1 MADFARVLKDE
12 IEIIRRRRIGLLH
25 EAGGEQKLETARSV
39 QPAVKRLR
47 ARRVATTVVPDQSVT
62 RAPNRSESAEM
73 EVRLQALDLHIAGL
87 AISGGGIRSAT
98 FALGVIQALAHLKL
112 LRRFD
117 YLSTVS
123 GGGYIGS
130 WLTAWLRREESFANV
145 ELQLAPSRVDQ
156 SEAQRRLLPQ
166 GLVVDEEP
174 EAIEHLR
181 AYVETL
187 AEGTDGQP
195 PDPGSMPRR
204 KPKPMSEARLVRK
217 VVVPI
222 VVAAVLMVWVFLRID
237 RLRQVFRGSHPEV
250 DGDAASAWTP
260 TTWWIVIPFTLMS
273 GLATYVLHTLAHRN
287 DDGPARN
294 KLCQAAV
301 FSSLLGGCLFSLLF
315 VWVPFTFSNLD
326 DALGPAA
333 ATFGPSLALWVVV
346 VAFLAEVAFLG
357 GTIHEGEREWWAR
370 LSAWLLMAAV
380 AWSTLNNMYANRL
393 IRCYLGASRP
403 KPRWWSRWV
412 DGVWA
417 PGGGGRSDGRAR
429 PGAAGEPRDGLR
441 PERRYPA
448 NRPGP

>member
-47 ARRVATTVVPDQSVT
+47 ARRVAMTVVPDQSVT

-98 FALGVIQALAHLKL
+98 FALGAIQALAHLKL

-156 SEAQRRLLPQ
+156 SEAQRRLLSQ

-181 AYVETL
+181 AYSDYLTPRLGVLTPDTWTIL
-187 AEGTDGQP
+187 AIYFRNILINLLMLVPAT
-195 PDPGSMPRR
+195 MALLLA
-204 KPKPMSEARLVRK
+204 ARFF
-217 VVVPI
+217 VVWPF
-222 VVAAVLMVWVFLRID
+222 VAAVAAGPRSG
-237 RLRQVFRGSHPEV
+237 RAGRGSWIARTCV
-250 DGDAASAWTP
+250 LGQFDRIGGIAAGGDVGRRNGWATSR
-260 TTWWIVIPFTLMS
+260 S
-273 GLATYVLHTLAHRN
+273 GLDAEAEAKADERGSPRSQGRGA
-287 DDGPARN
+287 DCR
-294 KLCQAAV
+294 
-301 FSSLLGGCLFSLLF
+301 GGR
-315 VWVPFTFSNLD
+315 
-326 DALGPAA
+326 A
-333 ATFGPSLALWVVV
+333 
-346 VAFLAEVAFLG
+346 
-357 GTIHEGEREWWAR
+357 
-370 LSAWLLMAAV
+370 
-380 AWSTLNNMYANRL
+380 
-393 IRCYLGASRP
+393 
-403 KPRWWSRWV
+403 
-412 DGVWA
+412 DGVGLPSDRPA
-417 PGGGGRSDGRAR
+417 P
-429 PGAAGEPRDGLR
+429 PGFPGL
-441 PERRYPA
+441 A
-448 NRPGP
+448 

>member
-1 MADFARVLKDE
+1 
-12 IEIIRRRRIGLLH
+12 
-25 EAGGEQKLETARSV
+25 
-39 QPAVKRLR
+39 
-47 ARRVATTVVPDQSVT
+47 
-62 RAPNRSESAEM
+62 
-73 EVRLQALDLHIAGL
+73 
-87 AISGGGIRSAT
+87 
-98 FALGVIQALAHLKL
+98 
-112 LRRFD
+112 
-117 YLSTVS
+117 
-123 GGGYIGS
+123 
-130 WLTAWLRREESFANV
+130 
-145 ELQLAPSRVDQ
+145 
-156 SEAQRRLLPQ
+156 
-166 GLVVDEEP
+166 
-174 EAIEHLR
+174 
-181 AYVETL
+181 
-187 AEGTDGQP
+187 
-195 PDPGSMPRR
+195 
-204 KPKPMSEARLVRK
+204 MSEARLVRK

-417 PGGGGRSDGRAR
+417 PGGGALRRTREARSGMRTA
-429 PGAAGEPRDGLR
+429 
-441 PERRYPA
+441 
-448 NRPGP
+448 